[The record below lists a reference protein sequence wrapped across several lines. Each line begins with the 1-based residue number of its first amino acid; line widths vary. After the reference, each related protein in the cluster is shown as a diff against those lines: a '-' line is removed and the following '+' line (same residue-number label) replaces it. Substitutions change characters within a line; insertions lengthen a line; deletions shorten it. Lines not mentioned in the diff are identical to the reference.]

1 MQAEIKVNWE
11 VVSQITKLS
20 LDLDDL
26 IMENNPNNESKIE
39 ALKVQIAELQKQRY
53 IPNA

>member
-1 MQAEIKVNWE
+1 MLTEIKVNWE
-11 VVSQITKLS
+11 VVNQITKLS

-26 IMENNPNNESKIE
+26 LLENNPSNQSKIE

-53 IPNA
+53 K